1 MGNFSF
7 DIESTY
13 DAGEMNNVFDQ
24 VKRELSNR
32 YDLKGTAASID
43 WLDDKKGFKFTANQQ
58 FQLDALMDMV
68 RKTAAK
74 RNVSQKTFDTSA
86 EPEETNLQMYWN
98 VPFKS
103 GLKGEDAKKIT
114 KMFRE
119 HMPKL
124 KVMIQGEAVRVMSP
138 KKDQLQAA
146 MQLVREQD
154 FDLPLSFAN
163 FR

>member
-1 MGNFSF
+1 MANFSF

-43 WLDDKKGFKFTANQQ
+43 WLDDKNGFKFTADQQ

-68 RKTAAK
+68 RKVAAK
-74 RNVSQKTFDTSA
+74 RGVSQKTFDTSA
-86 EPEETNLQMYWN
+86 EVEETNLQMYWT
-98 VPFKS
+98 VPFRS
-103 GLKGEDAKKIT
+103 GLKGDDAKKVT
-114 KMFRE
+114 KMFRDQ
-119 HMPKL
+119 MPKL

-138 KKDQLQAA
+138 KKDQLQEA
-146 MQLVREQD
+146 MALVREQD
-154 FDLPLSFAN
+154 YDFPVTFTN